1 MSIFTPFEMFESVTA
16 ITPEYL
22 KRNNINTLLLDVD
35 NTLSCHHAGVLYNGV
50 AEWLEKMKKS
60 GISLFV
66 VSNSKNKRIEPFAK
80 KIGLPFEAL
89 SLKPLTKG
97 INRAIKRA
105 NAEKKT
111 TALVGDQL
119 FTDVWGAKKAGI
131 FSILVKP
138 IDKKEEIQIVFKRY
152 LEKIGLHFYRKECE
166 KNAKKN

>member
-119 FTDVWGAKKAGI
+119 FTDVLGARLAGI
-131 FSILVKP
+131 KAIFVRYI
-138 IDKKEEIQIVFKRY
+138 KKENGKSFRVRRY
-152 LEKIGLHFYRKECE
+152 FESKILKGKKY
-166 KNAKKN
+166 KNGEEN

>member
-119 FTDVWGAKKAGI
+119 FTDVLGARLAGI
-131 FSILVKP
+131 KAIFVRYI
-138 IDKKEEIQIVFKRY
+138 KKENGKSFRVRRY
-152 LEKIGLHFYRKECE
+152 FESKILKG
-166 KNAKKN
+166 KKYKSGEEN

>member
-1 MSIFTPFEMFESVTA
+1 MALLYPTIYFNRIYDIDFKTLQNLGVNS
-16 ITPEYL
+16 
-22 KRNNINTLLLDVD
+22 LLLDVD

-119 FTDVWGAKKAGI
+119 FTDVLGARLAGI
-131 FSILVKP
+131 KAIFVRYI
-138 IDKKEEIQIVFKRY
+138 KKENGKSFRVRRY
-152 LEKIGLHFYRKECE
+152 FESKILKG
-166 KNAKKN
+166 KKYKSGEEN